1 MDRQQLNI
9 SQMLARRLSH
19 GHPFSGELGKQA
31 YNAAY
36 RGNWWISFSVRI
48 SFTRVDKKQLTTMD
62 K

>member
-1 MDRQQLNI
+1 
-9 SQMLARRLSH
+9 MLARRLSH

-36 RGNWWISFSVRI
+36 RGNWWISSSVHI